1 MSSNDPSMKMIS
13 IKVPSFMQESIIS
26 TVDKAC
32 ASPTFKTA
40 ESFEKDEQEIYQFTN
55 DLGDIIVQ
63 HLLQTVCDYE
73 TMRQAGRKLAQAM
86 PGRVKNQGMR
96 DVSIQTL
103 HGGTITITTPYFSRN
118 CDNHK
123 PNRGCY
129 PVLMLLGI
137 YGCRP
142 RVTPA
147 LSNYIVL
154 MVAAMG
160 SMDEARAW
168 LAKQGIEWSVNGIR
182 TLTYQY
188 ATRARYAQQQQAAS
202 LGESVAGRR
211 IVVSVD
217 GGRLRVRRNKRGPKT
232 KKRRH
237 RYYTNW
243 REPKLLIIYVI
254 DDEGNMDHT
263 WAPIIDGLLKNH
275 GRAPDAIFELIRY
288 YLAGLDID
296 QADRVMFAADGARW
310 IWRRVA
316 PLFSSLGL
324 RDDQVIELVDFYHAV
339 EHLAKVADLRRG
351 WTKTQRRRWIRK
363 QRKRLL
369 KGHVD
374 RVIQAVD
381 ELCTGRMSKKV
392 RTERNYFHNNTTRMN
407 YYQMHLEQ
415 LPLGSGAMESAI
427 RRVVNLRLKGAGIF
441 WHEDSANALLML
453 RSYYK
458 AGRTQDIARLAFMPA
473 IKEAA

>member
-1 MSSNDPSMKMIS
+1 MSNNDPSMKLIS
-13 IKVPSFMQESIIS
+13 IKVPSFMQEPIKNIVSRVCE
-26 TVDKAC
+26 TPA
-32 ASPTFKTA
+32 FNTA
-40 ESFEKDEQEIYQFTN
+40 ESFEKDEKEIYLLTN
-55 DLGDIIVQ
+55 GFGDIIVQ
-63 HLLQTVCDYE
+63 YRLQTACDQE
-73 TMRQAGRKLAQAM
+73 RLRQSGQKLAKAL
-86 PGRVKNQGMR
+86 PGRVKNQGLR
-96 DVSIQTL
+96 DIRIQTL
-103 HGGTITITTPYFSRN
+103 HGGTISIKTAYFSRN
-118 CDNHK
+118 CDTQK

-137 YGCRP
+137 YGYRP
-142 RVTPA
+142 HVTPA
-147 LSNYIVL
+147 LSNHIVQ

-160 SMDEARAW
+160 SMEEAKVW

-182 TLTYQY
+182 ALTYQY
-188 ATRARYAQQQQAAS
+188 AARARCAQQQQAIS
-202 LGESVAGRR
+202 IGDSVAGRR

-232 KKRRH
+232 KKGRH
-237 RYYTNW
+237 RYHTNW

-254 DDEGNMDHT
+254 DDQGNMDHT
-263 WAPIIDGLLKNH
+263 WTPIIDGLLKHH
-275 GRAPDAIFELIRY
+275 GRAPDALFELIRF
-288 YLAGLDID
+288 YLSTLEID
-296 QADRVMFAADGARW
+296 QADRVMFVADGARW
-310 IWRRVA
+310 IWLRVA
-316 PLFSSLGL
+316 SLFSSLGL

-351 WTKTQRRRWIRK
+351 WTKTERRKWIRK

-369 KGHVD
+369 KGEVAS
-374 RVIQAVD
+374 VIEAVD
-381 ELCTGRMSKKV
+381 ELCQGRMSKKV
-392 RTERNYFHNNTTRMN
+392 RTERNYFHNNIERMD
-407 YYQMHLEQ
+407 YSYVAHEH

-458 AGRTQDIARLAFMPA
+458 AGRTQDIARLALTPV

>member
-1 MSSNDPSMKMIS
+1 MSNNDPSIEMIS
-13 IKVPSFMQESIIS
+13 IRIPSFMQESIGNI
-26 TVDKAC
+26 VAKAC
-32 ASPTFKTA
+32 ESPTFSTA

-55 DLGDIIVQ
+55 DLGDVIVQ
-63 HLLQTVCDYE
+63 HQLQRVCDQE
-73 TMRQAGRKLAQAM
+73 TIRQAGRQLAQAM
-86 PGRVKNQGMR
+86 PGRVKNQGLR
-96 DVSIQTL
+96 DVRIQTL
-103 HGGTITITTPYFSRN
+103 HGGTITIKTAYFSRN
-118 CDNHK
+118 CDSRK

-129 PVLMLLGI
+129 PALMFLGI
-137 YGCRP
+137 YGRRP

-147 LSNYIVL
+147 LANYIVL
-154 MVAAMG
+154 MVTAMG
-160 SMDEARAW
+160 SMEEAEVW

-188 ATRARYAQQQQAAS
+188 ATRARHAQQQRAIS

-211 IVVSVD
+211 VVISVD

-232 KKRRH
+232 KKGRN
-237 RYYTNW
+237 RYHTNW

-254 DDEGNMDHT
+254 DDKGNMDHT
-263 WAPIIDGLLKNH
+263 WSPIIDGLLKNH

-288 YLAGLDID
+288 YLSSLDIG
-296 QADRVMFAADGARW
+296 QADRVMFVADGARW

-316 PLFSSLGL
+316 CLFSSLGL

-339 EHLAKVADLRRG
+339 EHLSKVGDLRRG
-351 WTKTQRRRWIRK
+351 WTKTQRRQWIRK

-369 KGHVD
+369 KGQVA
-374 RVIQAVD
+374 RVIDAVD

-392 RTERNYFHNNTTRMN
+392 RTERNYFHHNAARMN
-407 YYQMHLEQ
+407 YFQMQLEQ

-458 AGRTQDIARLAFMPA
+458 AGRTQDITKLAFMPA